1 MSSSVLPW
9 HHKGHG
15 ASPIESPKV
24 LRNRENIRMN
34 LEAIIGLEVH
44 VHLNT
49 KSKLFCKCANVSEA
63 DQPNQFVCP
72 VCMGFPGTL
81 PVLNAQA
88 VEWTILA
95 GLALGCEVAE
105 HSTFARKSYFYPDL
119 PKGYQISQYE
129 EPLCFDGTVH
139 VYVGD
144 TDRVVRIERV
154 HLEEDAAKNIHT
166 KDATLIDHNRAGTPL
181 IEIVTA
187 PDLRS
192 PEEAKAFLEEL
203 QRTMRYLGISN
214 ADMEHGD
221 LRVDANISLRKPGA
235 GGQTEL
241 SPKTEV
247 KNLNS
252 FRAVERALAFEVD
265 RQSKLW
271 EAGTPPSEAGTRGWD
286 DGKQVTVEQRGKEGE
301 ADYRYFPDPD
311 IPPLAITKPVVE
323 KLRLA
328 LPELPHAKEE
338 RFRRQYRM
346 APDQA
351 HLLVGD
357 RALAAYAEQVFSE
370 LAEWNR
376 HRSDVTAA
384 DAPQLVKL
392 ATNYLLGDFRSMLV
406 EKRVPAGETKIS
418 SEDFA
423 ELMVMLH
430 RAEVNRN
437 AVPEA
442 LREMER
448 TGGDA
453 STIVSKQGLSQVSDD
468 EELRRLVQD
477 VITANPAEVDKVRA
491 GKLPVLQFLVG
502 KVMAETKG
510 RANPKK
516 VQELFKQALNI

>member
-1 MSSSVLPW
+1 
-9 HHKGHG
+9 
-15 ASPIESPKV
+15 
-24 LRNRENIRMN
+24 MN
-34 LEAIIGLEVH
+34 LEIIIGLEVH

-49 KSKLFCKCANVSEA
+49 KSKLFCGCANVSEA
-63 DQPNQFVCP
+63 EQPNQFACP
-72 VCMGFPGTL
+72 VCMGFPGAL

-95 GLALGCEVAE
+95 GLALNCKIAE

-129 EPLCFDGTVH
+129 EPLCFEGSVH
-139 VYVGD
+139 AFAGRD
-144 TDRVVRIERV
+144 DRTVRIERV
-154 HLEEDAAKNIHT
+154 HLEEDAAKNVHA
-166 KDATLIDHNRAGTPL
+166 KDATLVDHNRAGTPL

-192 PEEAKAFLEEL
+192 PEEAKTFLEEL
-203 QRTMRYLGISN
+203 QRTMLYLGISN

-221 LRVDANISLRKPGA
+221 LRVDANISLRK
-235 GGQTEL
+235 TDTL
-241 SPKTEV
+241 HPKTEV

-252 FRAVERALAFEVD
+252 FRAVERALAYEVE
-265 RQSKLW
+265 RQTKLW
-271 EAGTPPSEAGTRGWD
+271 EAGTPPEEAATRGWD
-286 DGKQVTVEQRGKEGE
+286 DKEQVTVEQRGKEGE

-311 IPPLAITKPVVE
+311 IPPLAIALEVVE
-323 KLRLA
+323 KLRLR

-351 HLLVGD
+351 HLLVGE
-357 RALAAYAEQVFSE
+357 RALAAYAEGVFSE

-376 HRSDVTAA
+376 HRADIGAA
-384 DAPQLVKL
+384 NAPQLIRL
-392 ATNYLLGDFRSMLV
+392 ATNYLLGDFRSVLTEM
-406 EKRVPAGETKIS
+406 RVPVGAARIS
-418 SEDFA
+418 PEDFA
-423 ELMVMLH
+423 ELIVMLY
-430 RAEVNRN
+430 RSEVNRN

-442 LREMER
+442 LREMQR

-453 STIVSKQGLSQVSDD
+453 SAIVSQKNLGQVSDD
-468 EELRRLVQD
+468 AQLRRLVQD
-477 VITANPAEVDKVRA
+477 VITTNPAEVDKVRF

-516 VQELFKQALNI
+516 VLELLKEELGLSDAA

>member
-1 MSSSVLPW
+1 MQ
-9 HHKGHG
+9 
-15 ASPIESPKV
+15 
-24 LRNRENIRMN
+24 
-34 LEAIIGLEVH
+34 LEPVIGLEVH

-49 KSKLFCKCANVSEA
+49 KSKLFCGCANVSEA
-63 DQPNQFVCP
+63 EKPNQFICP

-95 GLALGCEVAE
+95 GLALGCTIAE

-129 EPLCFDGTVH
+129 EPLSLEGSVH
-139 VYVGD
+139 VFSGD
-144 TDRVVRIERV
+144 TDRVIRIVRV
-154 HLEEDAAKNIHT
+154 HLEEDAAKNVHT

-192 PEEAKAFLEEL
+192 PEEAKVFLEDL
-203 QRTMRYLGISN
+203 QRTMRYLGISH

-221 LRVDANISLRKPGA
+221 LRVDANVSLRSD
-235 GGQTEL
+235 TESL
-241 SPKTEV
+241 SPKTEI

-252 FRAVERALAFEVD
+252 FRAVERALAYEME
-265 RQSKLW
+265 RQKKLW
-271 EAGTPPSEAGTRGWD
+271 EAGTPPAGAGTRGWD
-286 DGKQVTVEQRGKEGE
+286 DEKQVTVEQRVKEGE
-301 ADYRYFPDPD
+301 ADYRYFPEPD
-311 IPPLAITKPVVE
+311 VPPLAIAKPVVE

-346 APDQA
+346 APDQV
-351 HLLVGD
+351 HLLVGE

-376 HRSDVTAA
+376 QRADIGAE
-384 DAPQLVKL
+384 DAPQLIKL
-392 ATNYLLGDFRSMLV
+392 ATNYLLGDFRSVLA
-406 EKRVPAGETKIS
+406 EAGTSVGSTKIS
-418 SEDFA
+418 PENFA
-423 ELMVMLH
+423 ELIVMLH
-430 RAEVNRN
+430 RSEVNRN
-437 AVPEA
+437 AIPEVF
-442 LREMER
+442 REMQR

-453 STIVSKQGLSQVSDD
+453 SVIVSQKNLGQVSDD
-468 EELRRLVQD
+468 ARLKRLVQD

-510 RANPKK
+510 RANPRK
-516 VQELFKQALNI
+516 VLELLKEELGLSAV